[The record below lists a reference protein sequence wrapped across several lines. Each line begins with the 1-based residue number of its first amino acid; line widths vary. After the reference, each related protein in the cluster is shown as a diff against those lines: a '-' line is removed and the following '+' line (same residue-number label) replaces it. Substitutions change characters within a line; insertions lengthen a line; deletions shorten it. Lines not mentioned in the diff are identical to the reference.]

1 MTPGLAKQVTEITVD
16 ESGVNRIK
24 GQKET
29 DHNTIIV
36 ELNID
41 IPIERKKIKRWNLN
55 NKEGWK
61 KYNEELRTKYEQQK
75 PKTQAKHKKTVGM
88 KTITIGGNKGKETE
102 EIKELRKTRNENKGT
117 YEKALQNNRQAVQEL
132 QKALF
137 QSTGRHRA

>member
-75 PKTQAKHKKTVGM
+75 PKTQAKHTK
-88 KTITIGGNKGKETE
+88 NSWH
-102 EIKELRKTRNENKGT
+102 ENH
-117 YEKALQNNRQAVQEL
+117 NNRRKQRKRDRGNQRIKKNE
-132 QKALF
+132 K
-137 QSTGRHRA
+137 RK

>member
-41 IPIERKKIKRWNLN
+41 ITLAWTLNL
-55 NKEGWK
+55 
-61 KYNEELRTKYEQQK
+61 
-75 PKTQAKHKKTVGM
+75 
-88 KTITIGGNKGKETE
+88 I
-102 EIKELRKTRNENKGT
+102 
-117 YEKALQNNRQAVQEL
+117 
-132 QKALF
+132 
-137 QSTGRHRA
+137 

>member
-75 PKTQAKHKKTVGM
+75 PKTQAK
-88 KTITIGGNKGKETE
+88 
-102 EIKELRKTRNENKGT
+102 L
-117 YEKALQNNRQAVQEL
+117 
-132 QKALF
+132 
-137 QSTGRHRA
+137 